1 MKTKSRRVMKPITTP
16 YSSTNTTFHTTTT
29 CNSDINNKTGN
40 NTNIISNNNNTNRS
54 SSSSDA
60 NNNNNSNNNND
71 YDYNYDYEYN
81 HPKNIE
87 KKIKSGVFK
96 IAVYGLGHIGAPLA
110 SVWLRQGAHVI
121 GVDKSS
127 KVLENAKI
135 GKTHLQLEPG
145 INEAFTKGIEDN
157 RFEVYEDS
165 VKASLDSYF
174 KMICVPVLLDAADGS
189 AAAAAAAD
197 LSAIKDVATSIGKGL
212 KKYDVVA
219 LNPSVPPGT
228 TEEIILPILE
238 KESGGLKVETDFYL
252 IYNPERIYEGR
263 AIEDIEQR
271 YPAIVSGAGA
281 KSVSIGVKIYSMIFK
296 KGVIAMSSIRTAE
309 TEKLLEGVYRDVNI
323 ALANELAKFCEKVGG
338 VDFWE
343 ARDAANSQ
351 PFCHIHKPGV
361 GVGGACIPV
370 YPQFIL
376 HTADRMKTNC
386 SITRMSRNINDSM
399 PAYCVERAIKLLL
412 EEREK
417 EQEGEKND
425 NDDNYNNN
433 KDSSSKKKQG
443 LGERERGRRR
453 REQYSKRSFVN
464 NKGEGGD
471 DSGGNEVSIIITL
484 LGLAFRGGVSDTRLS
499 PTYKVIEEFQ
509 KRMKVKEIR
518 VHDPLVINDPAL
530 LLLSGRKQNN
540 NNNSNNNIILTS
552 NLNEAIQGTDLVM
565 IITDHPEYR
574 TLTPADLGGVPVY
587 DGRGMLDRSKFN
599 HLAFASI
606 GIG

>member
-1 MKTKSRRVMKPITTP
+1 MKTKSRMKPITP
-16 YSSTNTTFHTTTT
+16 YSSTNTTFHTTT
-29 CNSDINNKTGN
+29 NSGINNKTGN
-40 NTNIISNNNNTNRS
+40 NTTVIINNTTRS
-54 SSSSDA
+54 SSSNA
-60 NNNNNSNNNND
+60 NNSNNNN
-71 YDYNYDYEYN
+71 YDYEYN
-81 HPKNIE
+81 PKNIE

-145 INEAFTKGIEDN
+145 VNEAFTKGIEDN
-157 RFEVYEDS
+157 RFKVYEDS

-174 KMICVPVLLDAADGS
+174 KMICVPVLAANGS
-189 AAAAAAAD
+189 ATAAD

-228 TEEIILPILE
+228 TEEIVLPILE
-238 KESGGLKVETDFYL
+238 KESGLKAETDFYM

-271 YPAIVSGAGA
+271 YPAIVSGAGVR
-281 KSVSIGVKIYSMIFK
+281 SVNIGVKIYSIIFK

-323 ALANELAKFCEKVGG
+323 ALANELAKFCEKVG

-376 HTADRMKTNC
+376 HTADRMKIDC

-399 PAYCVERAIKLLL
+399 PAYCVERAIKLL
-412 EEREK
+412 EERE
-417 EQEGEKND
+417 EKND
-425 NDDNYNNN
+425 NDDNNN
-433 KDSSSKKKQG
+433 KDNSKKKQG
-443 LGERERGRRR
+443 GERR
-453 REQYSKRSFVN
+453 REQLKKRSFVN
-464 NKGEGGD
+464 NGGGGD
-471 DSGGNEVSIIITL
+471 EVIITL

-518 VHDPLVINDPAL
+518 VHDPLVIKDPAL
-530 LLLSGRKQNN
+530 LSEKQNN
-540 NNNSNNNIILTS
+540 IIILTS
-552 NLNEAIQGTDLVM
+552 NLNEAIRGTDLVM
-565 IITDHPEYR
+565 IIADHPEYR

-587 DGRGMLDRSKFN
+587 DGRGMLDRSKFD

-606 GIG
+606 GVG